1 MRDLVCLFF
10 PELELMTEEELAYMK
25 VKATLEAQ
33 MQFKRERLGFSVR
46 KNCLG
51 VST

>member
-33 MQFKRERLGFSVR
+33 MQFKTKGLRFRVQKDRLKQF
-46 KNCLG
+46 
-51 VST
+51 

>member
-25 VKATLEAQ
+25 VKATLEDQ
-33 MQFKRERLGFSVR
+33 MQSKREGLRLGVR
-46 KNCLG
+46 KDCFKKF
-51 VST
+51 